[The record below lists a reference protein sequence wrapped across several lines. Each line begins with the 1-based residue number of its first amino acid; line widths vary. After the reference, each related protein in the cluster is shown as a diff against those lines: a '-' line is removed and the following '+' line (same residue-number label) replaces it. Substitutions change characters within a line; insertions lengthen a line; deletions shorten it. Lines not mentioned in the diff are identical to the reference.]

1 MILLF
6 WELSSVINFTFQM
19 YVCKKKTRNNN
30 GKIFPETTIEKFS
43 LFKLTAALI
52 KLAMYLFSGPTEYC
66 HREVFNATCETNEVV
81 VMQMARYGRMS
92 LGKCIKID
100 LGYLG
105 CVVDVLSVMDYKCS
119 GRTSCSL
126 NVDDDKLYQTKPCPT
141 DTTPHLQASYSCIKG
156 KSFIHHQ
163 G

>member
-1 MILLF
+1 
-6 WELSSVINFTFQM
+6 
-19 YVCKKKTRNNN
+19 
-30 GKIFPETTIEKFS
+30 
-43 LFKLTAALI
+43 
-52 KLAMYLFSGPTEYC
+52 MYLFSGPSEYC
-66 HREVFNATCETNEVV
+66 HRETFNATCETNEVV

-141 DTTPHLQASYSCIKG
+141 DITPHLQASYSCIKG
-156 KSFIHHQ
+156 KRFFRHQ
-163 G
+163 TEILFSTWGANPLIRVPSKYLHTFLRIQPMKFLLIEDGGAPEGCK

>member
-1 MILLF
+1 
-6 WELSSVINFTFQM
+6 
-19 YVCKKKTRNNN
+19 
-30 GKIFPETTIEKFS
+30 
-43 LFKLTAALI
+43 
-52 KLAMYLFSGPTEYC
+52 MYLFSGPTEYC
-66 HREVFNATCETNEVV
+66 HRETFNATCETNEVV

-141 DTTPHLQASYSCIKG
+141 DITPHLQASYSCIKG
-156 KSFIHHQ
+156 KRFIRHQ
-163 G
+163 GRILDPYILHTFLRIKPMKFPLMGDWALPMFSM